1 MLSLLCS
8 GCMRHLRI
16 SGGPRTCKA
25 PSELGGNQEGS
36 PLHLQNSAPERAGTH
51 VQGSIVHVLA
61 DDIGLAPGST
71 MLETTSQAP
80 VQSPE
85 FSESLSKLLPLGTPL
100 TLSRGAAL
108 WNTGAK
114 PDHVFVILS
123 GTIKLVRQLARRTCI
138 RGFFGPGSTLGGLDA
153 LADSPHLV
161 DALVASDS
169 AKVLAVPG
177 AVYARNLIASE
188 DPWGALAEAAWAD
201 TSRVYDKIDVLS
213 SGTVESRL
221 AMLLS
226 RLLRDYGR
234 ALDDGAMVVD
244 LPLSRQELA
253 DLAATSFETAIRVMT
268 RWGDERFV
276 ETTREGFIV
285 RNPSRLAN
293 LAGDYP
299 ISSKKNGFEH
309 GALPPRHAGQ
319 SARRSGRALRFEL
332 PKGRVI
338 ISRADRLGL
347 FSKEERV
354 YLDADGRF
362 HRAWLGE
369 TSYQRGLDGRVRRL
383 TLRKNGKRHLPVI
396 DILEG
401 ADAQE
406 AIERAYAVVQKFWAE
421 LPSATPRRVRLQL
434 REALSWTPE
443 RHADHAKSY
452 SDVYRPI
459 PILPPDQ
466 TDAIVVQPSTGCAW
480 NRCSF
485 CKFYAEER
493 FTVRRPDA
501 FRRHVQQVAALHG
514 RTLRHRRRVF
524 LGQANGLCGKADRL
538 ERVLQIA
545 REELGN
551 RHGWEFAAFAN
562 PARAPRTI
570 KELERLRRR
579 GLKSLTMGLETGHEE
594 LHQMLN
600 KPASVD
606 EYVQFAKQVGAAS
619 IRRSVVLLVGAGG
632 VKLSAQHVTSTVEA
646 IRQMELGKE
655 DTVYLSPIVVEE
667 SSPFAKALDDLGRP
681 TNEQLIAELAAL
693 KNGLR
698 AAGVSGS
705 IARYDIERFLY

>member
-1 MLSLLCS
+1 MDALS
-8 GCMRHLRI
+8 
-16 SGGPRTCKA
+16 
-25 PSELGGNQEGS
+25 
-36 PLHLQNSAPERAGTH
+36 
-51 VQGSIVHVLA
+51 
-61 DDIGLAPGST
+61 GST
-71 MLETTSQAP
+71 
-80 VQSPE
+80 
-85 FSESLSKLLPLGTPL
+85 
-100 TLSRGAAL
+100 
-108 WNTGAK
+108 
-114 PDHVFVILS
+114 
-123 GTIKLVRQLARRTCI
+123 
-138 RGFFGPGSTLGGLDA
+138 
-153 LADSPHLV
+153 HLV
-161 DALVASDS
+161 DAVVASDS
-169 AKVLAVPG
+169 ARVLAVPG
-177 AVYARNLIASE
+177 AVYTRNLLASE
-188 DPWGALAEAAWAD
+188 DPWNALADAAWAD

-234 ALDDGAMVVD
+234 PVDDGAMLVE

-268 RWGDERFV
+268 RWGDEHFV
-276 ETTREGFIV
+276 ETTRDGFIV
-285 RNPSRLAN
+285 RNPGRLAN

-299 ISSKKNGFEH
+299 VQEKKNGFD
-309 GALPPRHAGQ
+309 GTALPPRHAGQ
-319 SARRSGRALRFEL
+319 TARRSGRALRFEL

-347 FSKEERV
+347 FGDSERV

-362 HRAWLGE
+362 HRAWIGE
-369 TSYQRGLDGRVRRL
+369 TSYQRGLDGRVRRIV
-383 TLRKNGKRHLPVI
+383 LRKNGRRHLPII

-401 ADAQE
+401 AEAQR
-406 AIERAYAVVQKFWAE
+406 AIESAYTIVQKFWSE
-421 LPSATPRRVRLQL
+421 LPSATPRRIRLQL

-443 RHADHAKSY
+443 RHAEHAREY
-452 SDVYRPI
+452 TDVYRPI

-466 TDAIVVQPSTGCAW
+466 TDAVVVQPSTGCAW

-485 CKFYAEER
+485 CNFYQEER

-562 PARAPRTI
+562 PARAPRTV

-579 GLKSLTMGLETGHEE
+579 GLKSITMGLETGNEE

-606 EYVQFAKQVGAAS
+606 EYVQFSKQVGAAS
-619 IRRSVVLLVGAGG
+619 IRRCVVLLVGAGG
-632 VKLSAQHVTSTVEA
+632 VKRSAEHVASTVTA
-646 IRQMELGKE
+646 VRAMELGKE

-667 SSPFAKALDDLGRP
+667 SSAFAKALDDLGRP
-681 TNEQLIAELAAL
+681 SDEQLSTELAAL
-693 KNGLR
+693 KDGLR
-698 AAGVSGS
+698 AAGITGA
-705 IARYDIERFLY
+705 IARYDIQRFLY